1 MDDRYSV
8 GSAFLYDDDQRYT
21 VIVIIIEPFVAQSR
35 HKVKYIYDSCN
46 TTEELLN
53 LTGKV
58 LYVPHDVLKR
68 ALKLW

>member
-8 GSAFLYDDDQRYT
+8 GSAFLYDDNQKYT
-21 VIVIIIEPFVAQSR
+21 VIVIIIEPFVAQGK

-46 TTEELLN
+46 TTDNFEN

-58 LYVPHDVLKR
+58 LYASHYYLER